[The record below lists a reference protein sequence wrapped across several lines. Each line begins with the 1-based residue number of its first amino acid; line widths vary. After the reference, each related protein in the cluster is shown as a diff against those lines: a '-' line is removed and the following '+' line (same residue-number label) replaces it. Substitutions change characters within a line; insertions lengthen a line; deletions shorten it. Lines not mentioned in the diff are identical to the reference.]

1 MSTTENNDRQ
11 EKKPIFVVGSAR
23 SGTTIIG
30 TALRIATD
38 APGYGEGHFLPLMTI
53 LIREVQLFYADKGN
67 LMQDENIMLSH
78 TSQKEI
84 EEEIIAAFRDICDS
98 LFKEEIWLEKT
109 PDTKMIET
117 SPCLIRAWPKA
128 RFIFAKRRGI
138 ECIKSRLKKFEG
150 VPFET
155 HCNIWRNSMEA
166 WLRVKNRLKGAWI
179 EIDQRE
185 ISLNPG
191 LVAKQIGEFLDFS
204 QEQTNKVERAFAE
217 ERPQYTGGVEAEKAI
232 DISETGW
239 SDRQIELFRK
249 YCSAVSEKFG
259 YSESSSY
266 YL

>member
-1 MSTTENNDRQ
+1 MSTIENNDRQ

-30 TALRIATD
+30 TALKIATD

-53 LIREVQLFYADKGN
+53 LIREVQTFYADKEH
-67 LMQDENIMLSH
+67 LMRDENIMISH
-78 TSQKEI
+78 TNQKAI

-117 SPCLIRAWPKA
+117 APHLIRAWPKA

-138 ECIKSRLKKFEG
+138 ECIKSRLKKFAG

-166 WLRVKNRLKGAWI
+166 WLRVKNRLKGAYI

-185 ISLNPG
+185 ISLNPEI
-191 LVAKQIGEFLDFS
+191 VAKQIGEFLDFS
-204 QEQTNKVERAFAE
+204 TEQINKIERAFSE
-217 ERPQYTGGVEAEKAI
+217 ERPQYTGGVEEAKAI
-232 DISETGW
+232 EIGQAGW
-239 SDRQIELFRK
+239 SDEQIKLFRK
-249 YCSAVSEKFG
+249 YCSSVSEKFG